1 MAVKMK
7 KIILL
12 AFVLLLIPIS
22 FACGDEGHDNAITGD
37 NVADSYDMDSGG
49 MMGGNMMGSGMMSGY
64 GMMGSWGFGFFSII
78 YTILL
83 IGITILVYIWI
94 VKLLKSMGGKK

>member
-1 MAVKMK
+1 MK

-22 FACGDEGHDNAITGD
+22 FACGDEGHDNEITGD
-37 NVADSYDMDSGG
+37 NVANSCDMDSGSG
-49 MMGGNMMGSGMMSGY
+49 MMGGGYGMMSGY